1 MCNRVVCASLF
12 AFENALWNAVNLL
25 YAYWSDEFSVTHV
38 YQTEITALLRWWRF
52 TFFFCL
58 SLGCRKKKGDNEKNL
73 IHEPRAWQSI
83 NLSVNSGM
91 QPMQNLEFL
100 RAQINQSFFMESI
113 ILFCWAI
120 WMSRDTQISHLL
132 FKGVKQFSELS
143 SYAG

>member
-1 MCNRVVCASLF
+1 MIVEESIEHLFIGCQF
-12 AFENALWNAVNLL
+12 AFE
-25 YAYWSDEFSVTHV
+25 
-38 YQTEITALLRWWRF
+38 
-52 TFFFCL
+52 
-58 SLGCRKKKGDNEKNL
+58 
-73 IHEPRAWQSI
+73 AWQSI

-120 WMSRDTQISHLL
+120 WMSRNTHISHLL